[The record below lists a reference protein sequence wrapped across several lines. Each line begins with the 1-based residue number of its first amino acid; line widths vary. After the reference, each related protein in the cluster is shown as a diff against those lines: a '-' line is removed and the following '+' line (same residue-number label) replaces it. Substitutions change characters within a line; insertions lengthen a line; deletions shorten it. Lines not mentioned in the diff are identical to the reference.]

1 MDEQNVNT
9 VVAAHDFDRVM
20 AFDKLNEEMNS
31 EHSPSED
38 IFHNWLCE
46 QMETDDELIHGVL
59 KSDRTIKGALKYCS
73 SKAIKLKT
81 DNVACVDD
89 QTVFGWVREYYVAD
103 KVEIKKSVPAKVV
116 TSTKQNVVSKT
127 KKPVSKN
134 QNLPQKENFE
144 EQLTLFD

>member
-1 MDEQNVNT
+1 MEEPFLIILEENIMDEQNVNT

-46 QMETDDELIHGVL
+46 QMETDDELVHGVL

-81 DNVACVDD
+81 DN
-89 QTVFGWVREYYVAD
+89 VAD

>member
-81 DNVACVDD
+81 ML
-89 QTVFGWVREYYVAD
+89 
-103 KVEIKKSVPAKVV
+103 
-116 TSTKQNVVSKT
+116 
-127 KKPVSKN
+127 PV
-134 QNLPQKENFE
+134 LMTRPYLVGFENT
-144 EQLTLFD
+144 TLQIRLR